1 MTSVHPDALNDTIDK
16 VNDYSFDLAPSN
28 FRVEVVLKIKYLNGQ
43 SNPLDLKLTE
53 VDSNG
58 DPVANS
64 TLTYI

>member
-28 FRVEVVLKIKYLNGQ
+28 FRVEAVLKIKYLNGQ

-64 TLTYI
+64 SLTYI